1 MMIDL
6 KKAML
11 DPTRVFSEPAD
22 VVANKELTRDQKIEI
37 LRRWEYDAHQLE
49 VAEEEAGMAVRRPE
63 MFDQVIQALHA
74 LGADRDHLNATVAP
88 VQRRPLRVVMPVALR
103 WSAMACGAVVPSAS
117 AASISATMRRI
128 KISIS
133 ARRCTVP

>member
-11 DPTRVFSEPAD
+11 DPTRVFGEPAD

-74 LGADRDHLNATVAP
+74 LDADRDTKHTP
-88 VQRRPLRVVMPVALR
+88 P
-103 WSAMACGAVVPSAS
+103 
-117 AASISATMRRI
+117 T
-128 KISIS
+128 K
-133 ARRCTVP
+133 

>member
-11 DPTRVFSEPAD
+11 DPTQVFDEPEE
-22 VVANKELTRDQKIEI
+22 VVANNELTRDQKIEI

-63 MFDQVIQALHA
+63 MFDQVVQALHA
-74 LGADRDHLNATVAP
+74 LGAARDTEHTP
-88 VQRRPLRVVMPVALR
+88 P
-103 WSAMACGAVVPSAS
+103 
-117 AASISATMRRI
+117 T
-128 KISIS
+128 K
-133 ARRCTVP
+133 